1 MSKETLKIY
10 GEVIDEKWI
19 KKSSSKEVLEKILFL
34 VREIEKEK
42 RRADSILDFIDG
54 CLV

>member
-19 KKSSSKEVLEKILFL
+19 KKSSPKEILEKILFL
-34 VREIEKEK
+34 AQEVEKEK
-42 RRADSILDFIDG
+42 RRANEILDFMDG
-54 CLV
+54 VLV